1 MEISVLA
8 LLGIGLATMFFG
20 YFFGLFE
27 GRGQGYKRRK
37 KEESE
42 EGRMN
47 PIPPVAAATPIA
59 PPRRNALLELEK
71 NDTDQPRLFVDGREV
86 DPTAVAPET
95 RRRLIDLMVML
106 RPWVDPGSSATSAS
120 VAPTPVPAVNIR
132 SVTTPVAVSR
142 IDRDKPT
149 PAGPTP
155 ASVGAATSLVGQIDS
170 LLQIRLAGSPLAE
183 RGIHLGEAPHGGA
196 IVFVGTEQYEGV
208 DKVPDAA
215 IQSVIRAAIAEW
227 EEKFPPR

>member
-37 KEESE
+37 KDESE
-42 EGRMN
+42 EARMN
-47 PIPPVAAATPIA
+47 PTPPIAAAMPIA
-59 PPRRNALLELEK
+59 PPRRNALLELAK
-71 NDTDQPRLFVDGREV
+71 KDTDQPQLFVDGREV
-86 DPTAVAPET
+86 DPTAVTPET

-120 VAPTPVPAVNIR
+120 VAPTPVRAVKIR
-132 SVTTPVAVSR
+132 PEATPIAVSR
-142 IDRDKPT
+142 IDRDMPA

-170 LLQIRLAGSPLAE
+170 LLQIRLASSPLAE
-183 RGIHLGEAPHGGA
+183 RGIRLAEAPHGGA